1 MISVQQLYEVAM
13 NTLDDRERAF
23 EAKFAHDA
31 EMQFNVTAR
40 RNHLLGLWAAALME
54 KAPIESKGYAAD
66 VVKTAMSAP
75 GDDDVIAK
83 IVDDLSGR
91 VDAAT
96 VRAQLVTLLQEAK
109 AQVLSES

>member
-1 MISVQQLYEVAM
+1 M

-31 EMQFNVTAR
+31 EMQFNATAR

-54 KAPIESKGYAAD
+54 KAPIESTEYAAS
-66 VVKTAMSAP
+66 VVKAAMAAP
-75 GDDDVIAK
+75 GDDDIIAK
-83 IVDDLSGR
+83 IVGDLSGR
-91 VDAAT
+91 VDEST
-96 VRAQLVTLLQEAK
+96 VRAQLAALLQEAK